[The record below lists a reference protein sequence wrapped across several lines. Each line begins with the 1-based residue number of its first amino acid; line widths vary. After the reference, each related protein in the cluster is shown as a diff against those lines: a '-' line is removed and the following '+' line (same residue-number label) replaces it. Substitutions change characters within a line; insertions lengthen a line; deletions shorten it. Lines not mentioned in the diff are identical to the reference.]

1 MSEEDIVNLRVIR
14 EVRDSDCPY
23 VELNLPDSNDGSINF
38 DLSTE
43 FDIFPLDS
51 CDRIKLEVNN
61 NEDHQKR
68 VEPIDQKSSS
78 LPPAHIPQVDD
89 CFELT
94 VSYAVSP
101 GNFVVIPHSE
111 TGDDACSFYT
121 HVVFFGNTM

>member
-14 EVRDSDCPY
+14 EVRDSDFPY